1 MIRMN
6 KLLEQAQS
14 MKKKLESLQE
24 ELKTKT
30 VEATSGGGI
39 VSVTVNGEHAITAL
53 HIDPIALQDKD
64 MLQDL
69 IITAIN
75 DAQKKVKGMIEE
87 HMSSVTGGFSIPGL
101 L

>member
-1 MIRMN
+1 MHKI
-6 KLLEQAQS
+6 LEQAQS
-14 MKKKLESLQE
+14 IQKKLESLQE
-24 ELKTKT
+24 ELKAKH

-39 VSVTVNGEHAITAL
+39 VSVKVNGEHALTSL
-53 HIDPIALQDKD
+53 SIDPVALQDKD

-69 IITAIN
+69 IITAVN
-75 DAQKKVKGMIEE
+75 EAQKKVKTMREE